1 VIESVILPALHVNVS
16 LINSI
21 VQCSNSL
28 FVCSNFEVDFG
39 SEEHASIVYKTLAVD
54 KEVNK
59 LIFLF

>member
-1 VIESVILPALHVNVS
+1 

-28 FVCSNFEVDFG
+28 FVCSNFEVDYG